1 VRRELEKEEEMADT
15 GVKLTAQEKVAKAR
29 AAYEAI
35 NRGEAGG
42 EFAEDAVWHS
52 QVSGEVK
59 GAQAIHDAQRKQ
71 REMFDSFQLDVHDVL
86 ASDDHVVALT
96 TLKTSKGGESK
107 EDRLILVAHVTDD
120 GKVQELWSFS
130 K

>member
-1 VRRELEKEEEMADT
+1 MADA

-29 AAYEAI
+29 AAYDAI

-42 EFAEDAVWHS
+42 DFTDDAVWHS
-52 QVSGEVK
+52 MLSGEVK
-59 GAQAIHDAQRKQ
+59 GVAAIRAAQQKQ
-71 REMFDSFQLDVHDVL
+71 REMFDTFRLDVHDVL

-96 TLKTSKGGESK
+96 TLKTSKAGESS
-107 EDRLILVAHVTDD
+107 ESRLILVAHVTDY
-120 GKVQELWSFS
+120 GKVKELWSFPER